1 MAERDLPSAYH
12 NARRVDDVLLLEG
25 WMAYKEKQLINY
37 TPIVWTKGAQ
47 KGLRTQSHELT
58 ALKELY
64 DRLLDAPLWYTLEDI
79 LYWYSLEL
87 WRMVSVRN
95 PYRMYTDAINA
106 MTDMEYV
113 IEVSKYN
120 DGYLETEEICYE
132 LGVTKKDPDT
142 HRG

>member
-12 NARRVDDVLLLEG
+12 NERRFEDVLLLEG
-25 WMAYKEKQLINY
+25 WMEYKEKQLINY

-64 DRLLDAPLWYTLEDI
+64 NRLLDAPLWTTLEDI

-87 WRMVSVRN
+87 HQMVLVRN
-95 PYRMYTDAINA
+95 PYRIYTDAINA
-106 MTDMEYV
+106 MTDMECV

-120 DGYLETEEICYE
+120 DGI
-132 LGVTKKDPDT
+132 
-142 HRG
+142 